1 MLDVLQN
8 AIARPS
14 TVTGADYNQ
23 ISTAFF
29 QSVNKVLSGGQSA
42 QDAVKDVEKVGKRLV
57 R

>member
-1 MLDVLQN
+1 VLKN

-14 TVTGADYNQ
+14 TVNGADYNQ

-29 QSVNKVLSGGQSA
+29 QSVNKVLSGGESA
-42 QDAVKDVEKVGKRLV
+42 ENAVKDVEKVGKRLM